1 MAVTYS
7 CINLLYNLTYLIS
20 ELFCVNN
27 NYDELTLTITNL
39 QVITDDCIPYVQ
51 CQSCIFALVQYAV
64 IKPVL
69 K

>member
-1 MAVTYS
+1 M
-7 CINLLYNLTYLIS
+7 
-20 ELFCVNN
+20 NN